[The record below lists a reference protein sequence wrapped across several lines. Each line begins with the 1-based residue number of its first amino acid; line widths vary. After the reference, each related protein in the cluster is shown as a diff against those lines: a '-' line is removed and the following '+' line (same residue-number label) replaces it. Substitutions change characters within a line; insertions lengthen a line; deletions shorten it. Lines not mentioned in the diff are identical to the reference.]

1 MYFKTRARIIFY
13 EFGGIQR
20 DISGAI
26 IEKISKKSIG
36 YTKRNI
42 IL

>member
-13 EFGGIQR
+13 EFGGIQK
-20 DISGAI
+20 DISGAVI
-26 IEKISKKSIG
+26 GKSLNID